1 MLRDVVIHVN
11 NEQPILADLVE
22 EPTSLD
28 NCVVCTNLRTMS
40 GTTPVF
46 VERSDSTFVIPPATI
61 RFVEIRPAPNR
72 DSDLRALVEVSVDHP
87 GTGKSGRAVRSARPE
102 PAAEDAATARAPSP
116 LQRLD
121 WVGDVRG
128 SAEAGDAGDCADA
141 GDGSL
146 KGQPERWEELEAD
159 EGELLRRV
167 REA

>member
-11 NEQPILADLVE
+11 NEQPILADLVA

-46 VERSDSTFVIPPATI
+46 VERSDSTFVIPLATI
-61 RFVEIRPAPNR
+61 RFIEIRPASEE
-72 DSDLRALVEVSVDHP
+72 DGDLPALVEVVGEPHRK
-87 GTGKSGRAVRSARPE
+87 GKGGKPTRDARPE
-102 PAAEDAATARAPSP
+102 PPDEDTATACAVSP
-116 LQRLD
+116 LSRLGWLD
-121 WVGDVRG
+121 GAAGAQYG
-128 SAEAGDAGDCADA
+128 SPTDSLEA
-141 GDGSL
+141 
-146 KGQPERWEELEAD
+146 REELETD